1 MHKFYLALCSSFIAL
16 GVCAQS
22 SAQFDLNNIECS
34 VSPNGGLFQDDN
46 YWGDFKIKNA
56 QDKAVLFA
64 GHLWLAGF
72 INDTLRTAVQEY
84 QLYNDPDYSQTDF
97 RFGPIADDYSS
108 VDYQNT
114 YGKVWKMSKSMID
127 HHIQHSQDQGY
138 SPLTEILEWPAH
150 GDTSNGEAWLLAPF
164 ADLNGN
170 KVYEPL
176 TGEYPII
183 RGDQSLYCI
192 FNDEARYNP
201 RSDINPLGVEV
212 HLELYGFDPTAIVL
226 AENAV
231 FLNYKI
237 INRSNQDIDS
247 LYAGQWYDSDLG
259 FSFDDICGSDSS
271 LALSYTYNADSLD
284 EGIFGFG
291 FNPPAV
297 GFSMLQGSVAGAM
310 YYNNIGNF
318 MGPIETTDP
327 QNQYHWYNYLN
338 NRWQNGNPLR
348 LENPSGLYDP
358 ANGDGYE
365 PISNNPVTNWAFE
378 DSRNWYCSPLETTD
392 KRQLL
397 NHAMVKLESGDS
409 LCFDLMIN
417 YARDFMDMNPWA
429 AVSKL
434 KFEQQ
439 SLATF
444 WSNQNYR
451 CQTGPILSLD
461 KTNASLNLKVYPNPV
476 QNVVK
481 LDWENSTELN
491 YQLLNGQGQ
500 VILEGQLSSSKQQIE
515 LYGLSQGVYFLLV
528 ENAQGLTQSI
538 KLLKA

>member
-1 MHKFYLALCSSFIAL
+1 MRKIYLTLFSSFIAL
-16 GVCAQS
+16 GLNAQS
-22 SAQFDLNNIECS
+22 SASFDLNNIECGL
-34 VSPNGGLFQDDN
+34 SPNGGLFEDDS

-72 INDTLRTAVQEY
+72 INDSLRTAVQEY
-84 QLYNDPDYSQTDF
+84 HLYNDPDYNQTDF
-97 RFGPIADDYSS
+97 RFGPIADSYSDP
-108 VDYQNT
+108 DYQNN
-114 YGKVWKMSKSMID
+114 YARVWKMAKSMID
-127 HHIQHSQDQGY
+127 HHIQHWQDQGY

-150 GDTSNGEAWLLAPF
+150 GDTTNGEAWLLAPF

-176 TGEYPII
+176 SGEYPII

-192 FNDEARYNP
+192 FNDEDRYTP
-201 RSDINPLGVEV
+201 RSDLRSLGVEV
-212 HLELYGFDPTAIVL
+212 HLELYGFDPTAMVL

-237 INRSNQDIDS
+237 INRSNKDIDS

-297 GFSMLQGSVAGAM
+297 GFSMLQGNPSGAM
-310 YYNNIGNF
+310 YYHNIGGY

-327 QNQYHWYNYLN
+327 QIQHHWLNYLN
-338 NRWQNGNPLR
+338 NRWQNAEPLR
-348 LENPSGLYDP
+348 IENPSGLYDP

-365 PISNNPVTNWAFE
+365 PISTNPITQWAFN
-378 DSRNWYCSPLETTD
+378 DSKNWYCSPIETTD
-392 KRQLL
+392 KRQLI
-397 NHAMVKLESGDS
+397 NHQKVNLKSGDS

-439 SLATF
+439 SLAIF
-444 WSNQNYR
+444 WANQNYG
-451 CQTGPILSLD
+451 CHTGPILSLTHP
-461 KTNASLNLKVYPNPV
+461 KSLNLKVYPNPA
-476 QNVVK
+476 QNVVS
-481 LDWENSTELN
+481 LEWSNDAELN
-491 YQLLNGQGQ
+491 YQLVNSQGQ
-500 VILEGQLSSSKQQIE
+500 LIKEGQLLTDNRQIDLSE
-515 LYGLSQGVYFLLV
+515 LNKGVYFLIV
-528 ENAQGLTQSI
+528 QNSQGYKQSI